1 MGLLNDNL
9 IDIDVRCKGKDDLI
23 KYLSHKADEEGKLY
37 DVNKYIHDV
46 YQREKEY
53 STAFGYLIA
62 IPHAKSS
69 AVKNSFFTFAR
80 LKEPIKWDDNLVQ
93 LVFMIGVPDKDA
105 NNEHLKI
112 LAAIS
117 RKLIDESFREEL
129 LKAASTDQIRTM
141 LDRVVSESRF

>member
-1 MGLLNDNL
+1 
-9 IDIDVRCKGKDDLI
+9 
-23 KYLSHKADEEGKLY
+23 
-37 DVNKYIHDV
+37 
-46 YQREKEY
+46 
-53 STAFGYLIA
+53 
-62 IPHAKSS
+62 
-69 AVKNSFFTFAR
+69 
-80 LKEPIKWDDNLVQ
+80 
-93 LVFMIGVPDKDA
+93 MIGVPDKDA